1 MVLKV
6 SRRGQVPPFIVM
18 DVMRAA
24 NERAATGADVLHLEV
39 GQPSTPA
46 PAGVIAAAQAALAR
60 DTLGYTESFGLP
72 ALRERIAAHYLS
84 QYGVAVDPSRIALT
98 TGSSG
103 AFVLAFLAAFEPGD
117 RVALAAPSYPAY
129 RNILSALDL
138 VPVELPAGPAQRYQ
152 ATLDLVRGCGT
163 TIDGLIL
170 ASPANP
176 TGTMLPPDELAAL
189 ARYCAASGIRL
200 VSDEIYHGLTYGGVA
215 AATALA
221 AGDEAIVVN
230 SFSKYFSMTG
240 WRLGWMVV
248 PQALLRAVECL
259 AQNFFISP
267 PTLSQH
273 AALAAFDCRDELQRN
288 LARYAENRA
297 LLLDELPKAGFD
309 RLAPADGAFYLYAD
323 VGHLTNDST
332 AFCRRMLAEIGVA
345 CTPGVDFD
353 RERGHATLRFSF
365 AGSTATMAEAAR
377 RLRSWRPAP

>member
-39 GQPSTPA
+39 GQPATSA
-46 PAGVIAAAQAALAR
+46 PAGVIAAAQAALGS
-60 DTLGYTESFGLP
+60 DTLGYTEAFGLP
-72 ALRERIAAHYLS
+72 ALRERIAAHYRDV
-84 QYGVAVDPSRIALT
+84 YGVVVDPARIVLT

-103 AFVLAFLAAFEPGD
+103 AFVLAFLAAFEAGD

-129 RNILSALDL
+129 RNILTALGL
-138 VPVELPAGPAQRYQ
+138 IPVELEAGPAERYQ
-152 ATLDLVRGCGT
+152 ATVELVRNCREP
-163 TIDGLIL
+163 IDGLII

-176 TGTMLPPDELAAL
+176 TGTMLSPAELAGL

-200 VSDEIYHGLTYGGVA
+200 VSDEIYHGLTYGGIA
-215 AATALA
+215 AATA
-221 AGDEAIVVN
+221 AGFSEDAIVVN

-240 WRLGWMVV
+240 WRLGWMIV
-248 PQALLRAVECL
+248 PPSLLRAVECL

-267 PTLSQH
+267 PSLSQH
-273 AALAAFDCRDELQRN
+273 AALAAFDCHEELQHN

-297 LLLDELPKAGFD
+297 VLLSELPLAGFD

-323 VGHLTNDST
+323 IGHLTNDSVE
-332 AFCRRMLAEIGVA
+332 FCRRMLAETGVA
-345 CTPGVDFD
+345 CTPGTDFD
-353 RERGHATLRFSF
+353 LARGHAALRVSF
-365 AGSTATMAEAAR
+365 AGSAATIAEAAR
-377 RLRSWRPAP
+377 RLRHWRRS